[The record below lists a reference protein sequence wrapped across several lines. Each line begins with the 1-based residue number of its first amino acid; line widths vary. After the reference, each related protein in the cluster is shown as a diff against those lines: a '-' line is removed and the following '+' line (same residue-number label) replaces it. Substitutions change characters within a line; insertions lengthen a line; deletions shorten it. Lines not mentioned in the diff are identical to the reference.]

1 VITEIPLSKYLVDL
15 IITLVQR
22 CMDSSEFGD
31 IVFEESGILR
41 LDVGVRDPREPNLVS
56 ILKKSC
62 ITSSVYC

>member
-1 VITEIPLSKYLVDL
+1 
-15 IITLVQR
+15 
-22 CMDSSEFGD
+22 MDSSEFGD